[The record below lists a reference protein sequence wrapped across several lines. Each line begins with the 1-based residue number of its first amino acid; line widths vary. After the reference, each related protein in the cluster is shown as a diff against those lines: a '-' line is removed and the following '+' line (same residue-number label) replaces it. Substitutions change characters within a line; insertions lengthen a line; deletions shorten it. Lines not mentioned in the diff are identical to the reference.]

1 VTLNCTAIA
10 ASRKR
15 IAPFRLHRPDTI
27 AAACAIVQ
35 EHGSAAGLC
44 AGGIDLINRMKAGE
58 SAAHVVALEAITE
71 MHGVR
76 DEGDAIFIGAMTR
89 HWQIES
95 DPVVRA
101 RLPSLAAFVAG
112 LGNLR
117 VRMQGTIGGNIMAGE
132 AAYEML
138 PALAALDADLLFA
151 DPASGAELSRPA
163 IAWLSAR
170 EPWTPR
176 LLTGVRIPL
185 RGRVLA
191 WNRDLRAA
199 LGLECVA
206 GLALRADKSTNG
218 LAVLIGDKRGALAA
232 EIRGDDPQQA
242 AHDWAQRLPDIIA
255 ASGAGAAYC
264 RRVASVMLRR
274 ALTEAR
280 AQRQARQGGA
290 RA

>member
-1 VTLNCTAIA
+1 V
-10 ASRKR
+10 
-15 IAPFRLHRPDTI
+15 
-27 AAACAIVQ
+27 
-35 EHGSAAGLC
+35 GL
-44 AGGIDLINRMKAGE
+44 D
-58 SAAHVVALEAITE
+58 AITE

-76 DEGDAIFIGAMTR
+76 DESAAIVIGAMTR

-117 VRMQGTIGGNIMAGE
+117 VRMQGTLGGNIMAGE

-138 PALAALDADLLFA
+138 PALAALDATLLFA
-151 DPASGAELSRPA
+151 DPATGKPVSHPA
-163 IAWLSAR
+163 IERLNAR
-170 EPWTPR
+170 ANLPR
-176 LLTGVRIPL
+176 IPSLLTGVRIPL

-206 GLALRADKSTNG
+206 GLTQRGDAITAGDPATQG
-218 LAVLIGDKRGALAA
+218 LAVLIGDKRGARAA
-232 EIRGDDPQQA
+232 EIRGDDPQQV
-242 AHDWAQRLPDIIA
+242 AHDWAQRLPDIVT

-274 ALTEAR
+274 ALTEAQTQGQ
-280 AQRQARQGGA
+280 APGQARQGGA